1 MRNSKY
7 TLLVVCAGFCGCA
20 VAVAVPR
27 ELVDAREAFDRAN
40 SGVATLM
47 APEKLRIACLALV
60 QAEQSFRERPDSYI
74 TRDLAYI
81 AERKSRA
88 AEISASINIER
99 GRQIGAN
106 NEYRSA
112 VGGADKTVQSPVT
125 SGTTLSQKGEMT
137 PEPLSMVHA
146 DGTSMAQPF
155 TVLAQTVELK
165 QNTRGITIVLPASA
179 LFAPDQSTLLPE
191 ARSLL
196 DPVIDVLLSILERE
210 RDLIVDGH
218 TDSLGID
225 SDNVDFSQRRAN
237 AVRDYLVQRDY
248 PSDRIHSRG
257 LGEQYPIADNTSAD
271 GRMKNRRIEIFI
283 KQEIHSPEAGAR

>member
-1 MRNSKY
+1 MRKSKY
-7 TLLVVCAGFCGCA
+7 TLLVVYAGFCGCA
-20 VAVAVPR
+20 AAVAVPG

-112 VGGADKTVQSPVT
+112 VGGADKTVT
-125 SGTTLSQKGEMT
+125 SGTALSQKGEMT
-137 PEPLSMVHA
+137 PEPLFMVPA
-146 DGTSMAQPF
+146 DGTSIAQPF
-155 TVLAQTVELK
+155 AVLAQTVELK

-179 LFAPDQSTLLPE
+179 LFATDQSTLLPE